1 MTISYLSFRV
11 PYSANR
17 DCMIVVQPRREA
29 YQAVC
34 VDAGTR
40 LTIGCPTVP
49 RGPDGSRPEISA
61 VDVVVR
67 IGGYRLASAAVD
79 IEGGELVRRTRR
91 ISHKLRS
98 RRRLWCRHKVEEF
111 YHSRPGQRFGR

>member
-1 MTISYLSFRV
+1 MFSTCSTWTATTSGRYHCGIGSK
-11 PYSANR
+11 
-17 DCMIVVQPRREA
+17 
-29 YQAVC
+29 C

-40 LTIGCPTVP
+40 LTIGCPTIP

-98 RRRLWCRHKVEEF
+98 RRRLWCRHKI
-111 YHSRPGQRFGR
+111 